1 MEQHVSDPKVQNKFS
16 KDKLRN
22 ALQSGYI
29 LVDSHLTCHRRANSR
44 TPNGNTRAAPPHR
57 HRCNRSVRSNRAAN
71 TNRQSGRLE
80 SGGQMKQSSR
90 HGMKLTANTNESSS
104 RSKNVSFMSMKR
116 LKQKIYKIQSQLQVV
131 AKRAQH
137 SVTGC
142 CPHTVE
148 LKNLSAK
155 LTGNCIKAYLK
166 QTANYPKLN
175 CPIKDREH
183 GFPNCILVELLHD

>member
-1 MEQHVSDPKVQNKFS
+1 
-16 KDKLRN
+16 
-22 ALQSGYI
+22 
-29 LVDSHLTCHRRANSR
+29 
-44 TPNGNTRAAPPHR
+44 
-57 HRCNRSVRSNRAAN
+57 
-71 TNRQSGRLE
+71 
-80 SGGQMKQSSR
+80 
-90 HGMKLTANTNESSS
+90 
-104 RSKNVSFMSMKR
+104 MSMKR

-155 LTGNCIKAYLK
+155 LTGNCIKAYLN